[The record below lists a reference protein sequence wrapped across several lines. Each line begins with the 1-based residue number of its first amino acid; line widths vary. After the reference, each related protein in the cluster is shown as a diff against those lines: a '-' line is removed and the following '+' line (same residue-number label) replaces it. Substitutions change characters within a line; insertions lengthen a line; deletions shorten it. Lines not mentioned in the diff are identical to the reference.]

1 MDVQAVSELEV
12 NTSSFEETN
21 YILESIGIVK
31 RSYQEK
37 IRYSYKFNGADIEID
52 IWPMLKPYIEIE
64 CDDTSI
70 IEDIIKKLKYNDK
83 KVLSI
88 NTQQLYSLIGV
99 NLQEISEL
107 RF

>member
-37 IRYSYKFNGADIEID
+37 INLTVQI
-52 IWPMLKPYIEIE
+52 LK
-64 CDDTSI
+64 
-70 IEDIIKKLKYNDK
+70 
-83 KVLSI
+83 
-88 NTQQLYSLIGV
+88 
-99 NLQEISEL
+99 
-107 RF
+107 